1 MISETIHRHDKE
13 GERFELGERLLYLRT
28 PNFTGKD
35 VEELQ
40 TALGALGFACGGVSG
55 TFGAYTEG
63 ALRKFQLNMGL
74 AADGIAGVN
83 TYAILRNLHN
93 AWMDKPQMEECA
105 YMGFARA
112 ADVLEQHAVC
122 LFGTEGFTRKVASYM
137 SNLAMATNPR
147 SKMVSAETLLVPP
160 DSAMLLAHIVGPQD
174 RHRPFGCPAW
184 CATTRRLS
192 ASASARP
199 SMRRVR
205 RRPRTLLCASRS
217 NCRAWPTKTPT
228 RRRSTAWPTMTP
240 SSCSTRSAW
249 PFRKSVSAR
258 GLPPSMWKPYDA
270 RMCARAFYRT
280 GAGVFCYGDDL

>member
-1 MISETIHRHDKE
+1 MISETIHRQDKE
-13 GERFELGERLLYLRT
+13 GEQFELGERLLYLRT

-74 AADGIAGVN
+74 VPDGIAGVN

-93 AWMDKPQMEECA
+93 AWMDKPQVEERA

-112 ADVLEQHAVC
+112 ADVLEHHAVC

-160 DSAMLLAHIVGPQD
+160 DADMLLAHIVGPD
-174 RHRPFGCPAW
+174 DKTDASVPRVLCDD
-184 CATTRRLS
+184 
-192 ASASARP
+192 ASALAKRISAA
-199 SMRRVR
+199 V
-205 RRPRTLLCASRS
+205 
-217 NCRAWPTKTPT
+217 
-228 RRRSTAWPTMTP
+228 
-240 SSCSTRSAW
+240 
-249 PFRKSVSAR
+249 
-258 GLPPSMWKPYDA
+258 DA
-270 RMCARAFYRT
+270 ARAKSGE
-280 GAGVFCYGDDL
+280 GAPLRISLELSGVAKSDAAAEEVDRMAHHDAIQLLDAFCMAFS

>member
-1 MISETIHRHDKE
+1 MISQTIHRQDKE
-13 GERFELGERLLYLRT
+13 GSRYNLGERLLYLRT

-74 AADGIAGVN
+74 VPDGIAGVN

-93 AWMDKPQMEECA
+93 AWMDKPQVEQHA

-112 ADVLEQHAVC
+112 ADVLEQHAIC

-137 SNLAMATNPR
+137 SNLAVATNPR

-160 DSAMLLAHIVGPQD
+160 GADMLLTHIVGPSD
-174 RHRPFGCPAW
+174 KTDASVPRVVCDD
-184 CATTRRLS
+184 
-192 ASASARP
+192 ASALAKRI
-199 SMRRVR
+199 
-205 RRPRTLLCASRS
+205 AG
-217 NCRAWPTKTPT
+217 AI
-228 RRRSTAWPTMTP
+228 
-240 SSCSTRSAW
+240 
-249 PFRKSVSAR
+249 
-258 GLPPSMWKPYDA
+258 DA
-270 RMCARAFYRT
+270 ARAKAEEGVPLRIVVELSNIAPD
-280 GAGVFCYGDDL
+280 GADEAEVDRLAHHNAIQLLDAFCMAFS